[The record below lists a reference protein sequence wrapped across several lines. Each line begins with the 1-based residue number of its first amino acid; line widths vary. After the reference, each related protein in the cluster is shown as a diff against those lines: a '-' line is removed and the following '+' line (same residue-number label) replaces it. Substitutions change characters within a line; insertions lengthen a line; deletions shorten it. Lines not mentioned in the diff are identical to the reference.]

1 MQIGIDLGGSH
12 IAVGI
17 ISEKNIIVTKR
28 EINIEKINKT
38 EDIKQ
43 YIVDNI
49 KILISQVLKDVGA
62 PSCVISKIGISA
74 PGKIKNNIIYDM
86 YNLGIKEF
94 DLTKILSEHYGVEVA
109 VRNDAKCAALVEKK
123 IGSMQNYDDCVFL
136 CLGTGIGG
144 ATFIN
149 GRMLE
154 YTKEWGSEYGHMIIK
169 KDDLECKCGSKGCF
183 EKYASMK
190 AFKNGIIKLL
200 NLDQDISSEN
210 ILKLLI
216 NKVNERNQEVNQY
229 IDEYIENL
237 IVGISNIVNILAPE
251 AICIGGSFVY
261 YEEILYKR
269 LLEKLN
275 LKNFNA
281 VRPKVLLAKM
291 KNDAGMIG
299 SLIK

>member
-12 IAVGI
+12 IAVAV
-17 ISEKNIIVTKR
+17 ISKRNLVVAKREKNI
-28 EINIEKINKT
+28 ESSENIF
-38 EDIKQ
+38 DIKQ
-43 YIVDNI
+43 YIVDI
-49 KILISQVLKDVGA
+49 LKDIGA

-94 DLTKILSEHYGVEVA
+94 NLVQILSEHYGVEVV

-123 IGSMQNYDDCVFL
+123 IGNLKDYDDCVFL

-154 YTKEWGSEYGHMIIK
+154 YTKEWGSEYGHMIIQK
-169 KDDLECKCGSKGCF
+169 NGIECKCGNKGCF

-190 AFKNGIIKLL
+190 AFKSGIINLL
-200 NLDQDISSEN
+200 NLDSNISSED
-210 ILKLLI
+210 ILEILL
-216 NKVNERNQEVNQY
+216 NRVNEKDREISKY

-237 IVGISNIVNILAPE
+237 IIGISNIINILGPE

-261 YEEILYKR
+261 YEKILYTK
-269 LLEKLN
+269 LLEKMN
-275 LKNFNA
+275 LKNYNG
-281 VRPKVLLAKM
+281 VKPKILLAKTQ
-291 KNDAGMIG
+291 NDAGMIG
-299 SLIK
+299 ALIN

>member
-12 IAVGI
+12 IAVAV
-17 ISEKNIIVTKR
+17 ISKRNLVVAKREKNI
-28 EINIEKINKT
+28 ESSENIF
-38 EDIKQ
+38 DIKQ

-49 KILISQVLKDVGA
+49 KKLITQVLKDIGA

-94 DLTKILSEHYGVEVA
+94 SLVQILSEHYGVEVV

-123 IGSMQNYDDCVFL
+123 IGNLKDYDDCVFL

-154 YTKEWGSEYGHMIIK
+154 YTKEWGSEYGHMIIQK
-169 KDDLECKCGSKGCF
+169 NGIECKCGNKGCF

-190 AFKNGIIKLL
+190 AFKSGIINLL
-200 NLDQDISSEN
+200 NLDSNISSED
-210 ILKLLI
+210 ILEILL
-216 NKVNERNQEVNQY
+216 NRVNEKDREISKY

-237 IVGISNIVNILAPE
+237 IIGISNIINILGPE

-261 YEEILYKR
+261 YEKILYTK
-269 LLEKLN
+269 LLEKMN
-275 LKNFNA
+275 LKNYNG
-281 VRPKVLLAKM
+281 VKPRILLAKTQ
-291 KNDAGMIG
+291 NDAGMIG
-299 SLIK
+299 ALIN

>member
-17 ISEKNIIVTKR
+17 ISEKNTIVVKR
-28 EINIEKINKT
+28 EKNIEKVNT
-38 EDIKQ
+38 AENIKQ

-74 PGKIKNNIIYDM
+74 PGRIKNNIIYDM

-94 DLTKILSEHYGVEVA
+94 DLVQILSEHYGVEIVL
-109 VRNDAKCAALVEKK
+109 RNDAKCAALVEKK
-123 IGSMQNYDDCVFL
+123 IGNLRDYDDCVFL

-169 KDDLECKCGSKGCF
+169 KDGLECKCGNKGCF
-183 EKYASMK
+183 EKYASMQ

-200 NLDQDISSEN
+200 SLDPNISSEN
-210 ILKLLI
+210 ILKILT
-216 NKVNERNQEVNQY
+216 NKVNEKNQEVNKY

-237 IVGISNIVNILAPE
+237 IIGISNIVNILSPE

-261 YEEILYKR
+261 YEEILYTR
-269 LLEKLN
+269 LLEKVN
-275 LKNFNA
+275 LKKFNGNK
-281 VRPKVLLAKM
+281 PKILLAKM

-299 SLIK
+299 SCLS

>member
-17 ISEKNIIVTKR
+17 ISEKNTIVVKR
-28 EINIEKINKT
+28 EKNIEKVNKS
-38 EDIKQ
+38 EDMKQ

-49 KILISQVLKDVGA
+49 KILISQVLKDIGA

-74 PGKIKNNIIYDM
+74 PGRIKNNIIYDM

-94 DLTKILSEHYGVEVA
+94 DLTKVLSEHYGVETV
-109 VRNDAKCAALVEKK
+109 VRNDAKCAALIEKK
-123 IGSMQNYDDCVFL
+123 IGSIKEYDDCVFL

-169 KDDLECKCGSKGCF
+169 KDGLECKCGNKGCF
-183 EKYASMK
+183 EKYASMQ

-200 NLDQDISSEN
+200 NLNENISSED
-210 ILKLLI
+210 ILKILI
-216 NKVNERNQEVNQY
+216 NKVKEKNEEVNKY

-237 IVGISNIVNILAPE
+237 IIGISNIINILAPE

-261 YEEILYKR
+261 YEEILYTR
-269 LLEKLN
+269 LLEKMN
-275 LKNFNA
+275 LKKFNGNK
-281 VRPKVLLAKM
+281 PKILLAKM

-299 SLIK
+299 SCAW

>member
-17 ISEKNIIVTKR
+17 ISEKNTIVVKR
-28 EINIEKINKT
+28 EKNIEKVNT
-38 EDIKQ
+38 AENIKQ

-94 DLTKILSEHYGVEVA
+94 DLVKILSEHYGVEIVL
-109 VRNDAKCAALVEKK
+109 RNDAKCAALVEKK
-123 IGSMQNYDDCVFL
+123 IGNLKDYDDCVFL

-169 KDDLECKCGSKGCF
+169 KDGLECKCGNKGCF
-183 EKYASMK
+183 EKYASMQ

-200 NLDQDISSEN
+200 SLYPNISSEN
-210 ILKLLI
+210 ILKILT
-216 NKVNERNQEVNQY
+216 NKVNEKNQEVNKY

-237 IVGISNIVNILAPE
+237 IIGISNIVNILSPE

-261 YEEILYKR
+261 YEEILYTR
-269 LLEKLN
+269 LLEKMN
-275 LKNFNA
+275 LKKFNGNK
-281 VRPKVLLAKM
+281 PKILLAKM

-299 SLIK
+299 SCLS

>member
-12 IAVGI
+12 IAVAV
-17 ISEKNIIVTKR
+17 ISKRNLVVAKREKNI
-28 EINIEKINKT
+28 ESSENIF
-38 EDIKQ
+38 DIKQ

-49 KILISQVLKDVGA
+49 KKLITQVLKDIGA

-94 DLTKILSEHYGVEVA
+94 NLVQILSEHYGVEVV

-123 IGSMQNYDDCVFL
+123 IGNLKDYDDCVFL

-154 YTKEWGSEYGHMIIK
+154 YTKEWGSEYGHMIIQK
-169 KDDLECKCGSKGCF
+169 NGIECKCGNKGCF

-190 AFKNGIIKLL
+190 AFKSEIINLL
-200 NLDQDISSEN
+200 NLDSNISSED
-210 ILKLLI
+210 ILEILL
-216 NKVNERNQEVNQY
+216 NRVNEKDREISKY

-237 IVGISNIVNILAPE
+237 IIGISNIINILGPE

-261 YEEILYKR
+261 YEKILYTK
-269 LLEKLN
+269 LLEKMN
-275 LKNFNA
+275 LKNYNG
-281 VRPKVLLAKM
+281 VKPKILLAKTQ
-291 KNDAGMIG
+291 NDAGMIG
-299 SLIK
+299 ALIN

>member
-17 ISEKNIIVTKR
+17 ISEKNTIVVKR
-28 EINIEKINKT
+28 EKNIEKVNKS
-38 EDIKQ
+38 EGMKQ

-49 KILISQVLKDVGA
+49 KILISQVLKDIGA

-74 PGKIKNNIIYDM
+74 PGRIKNNIIYDM

-94 DLTKILSEHYGVEVA
+94 DLTKVLSEHYGVEVV
-109 VRNDAKCAALVEKK
+109 VRNDAKCAALIEKK
-123 IGSMQNYDDCVFL
+123 IGSIKEYDDCVFL

-149 GRMLE
+149 GRMIE

-169 KDDLECKCGSKGCF
+169 KDGLECKCGNKGCF
-183 EKYASMK
+183 EKYASMQ

-200 NLDQDISSEN
+200 NLNENISSED
-210 ILKLLI
+210 ILKILI
-216 NKVNERNQEVNQY
+216 NKVKEKNEKVNKY

-237 IVGISNIVNILAPE
+237 IIGISNIINILAPE

-261 YEEILYKR
+261 YEEILYTR
-269 LLEKLN
+269 LLEKMN
-275 LKNFNA
+275 LKKFNGNK
-281 VRPKVLLAKM
+281 PKILLAKM

-299 SLIK
+299 SCAW

>member
-12 IAVGI
+12 IAVAV
-17 ISEKNIIVTKR
+17 ISKRNLVVAKREKNI
-28 EINIEKINKT
+28 ENSENIF
-38 EDIKQ
+38 DIKQ

-49 KILISQVLKDVGA
+49 KKLITQVLKDIGA

-94 DLTKILSEHYGVEVA
+94 SLVQILSEHYGVEVV

-123 IGSMQNYDDCVFL
+123 IGNLKDYDDCVFL

-154 YTKEWGSEYGHMIIK
+154 YTKEWGSEYGHMIIQK
-169 KDDLECKCGSKGCF
+169 NGIECKCGNKGCF

-190 AFKNGIIKLL
+190 AFKSGIINLL
-200 NLDQDISSEN
+200 NLDSNISSED
-210 ILKLLI
+210 ILEILL
-216 NKVNERNQEVNQY
+216 NRVNEKDREISKY

-237 IVGISNIVNILAPE
+237 IIGISNIINILGPE

-261 YEEILYKR
+261 YEKILYTK
-269 LLEKLN
+269 LLEKMN
-275 LKNFNA
+275 LKNYNG
-281 VRPKVLLAKM
+281 VKPKILLAKTQ
-291 KNDAGMIG
+291 NDAGMIG
-299 SLIK
+299 ALIN